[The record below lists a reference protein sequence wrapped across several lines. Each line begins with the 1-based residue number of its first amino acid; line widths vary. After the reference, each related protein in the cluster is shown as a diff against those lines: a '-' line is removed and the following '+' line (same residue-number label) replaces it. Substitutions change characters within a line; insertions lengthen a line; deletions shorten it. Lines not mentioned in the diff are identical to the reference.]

1 MKHDTMIGTRLP
13 KDLVRELERIERTE
27 HTDRSTTVRKL
38 LANAVR
44 QWKLEYASK
53 EYATGRASL
62 ARSAHDAGVSLW
74 EMTSYLR
81 QQRVP
86 VQYDQEEF
94 SHDLRMLDAM

>member
-27 HTDRSTTVRKL
+27 HADRSTTVRKL

-62 ARSAHDAGVSLW
+62 ARSAHDAGVSIW
-74 EMTSYLR
+74 EMTSYHASNGCR
-81 QQRVP
+81 CSMIRKSSATTFVC
-86 VQYDQEEF
+86 
-94 SHDLRMLDAM
+94 